1 MTGAAEKRPRT
12 KPAEI
17 RRDELMDAA
26 EALFLRKGF
35 ATTSVGEIVVEAGV
49 AKGTFYLYFK
59 TKDDVLDAL
68 RTRFIEGFCEKLD
81 MALAAADRDW
91 PDRID
96 IWVRTSVN
104 AWLDSVARHDLV
116 FHQHAPANREMK
128 ADNLVIL
135 RLASLLEQGAQAGAW
150 TIDHPRLI
158 AVMLFDALHGA
169 VDDHLASK
177 NPVGRATLIGLVTS
191 FYRRAL
197 ALAHD

>member
-1 MTGAAEKRPRT
+1 MTGAADKRPRT

-26 EALFLRKGF
+26 ESLFLRKGF
-35 ATTSVGEIVVEAGV
+35 AATSVGEIVAEADV

-81 MALAAADRDW
+81 LALAAGDRDW
-91 PDRID
+91 SGRID
-96 IWVRTSVN
+96 IWVRTCVN
-104 AWLDSVARHDLV
+104 AWLDNVTRHDLV

-135 RLASLLEQGAQAGAW
+135 RLATLLEQGAQAGAW
-150 TIDHPRLI
+150 TIDHPRMV

-169 VDDHLASK
+169 VDDSLAAKTPLS
-177 NPVGRATLIGLVTS
+177 RAQLIALITR

-197 ALAHD
+197 AIDQG

>member
-1 MTGAAEKRPRT
+1 
-12 KPAEI
+12 
-17 RRDELMDAA
+17 MDAA